1 MRALVVLS
9 LLFVAL
15 GYAPRALAC
24 SCMKLTPS
32 EGFTSSTAVFTGEV
46 TDIGKNEST
55 RFGGREVTLRVKKLW
70 KGDPK
75 EIIEVHTA
83 GSSAACGYPFK
94 VGETYLVYAVS
105 DEADPMRVS
114 LCSRT
119 APVDQAKEDLSFL
132 GKPTHTFDGGR
143 GCAVEARGTSPLELA
158 AFALLLFV
166 TAPVARR
173 LV

>member
-1 MRALVVLS
+1 MRALIASS

-15 GYAPRALAC
+15 GYAPRASAC
-24 SCMKLTPS
+24 SCMKLTPQ

-46 TDIGKNEST
+46 TDIRKNEST
-55 RFGGREVTLRVKKLW
+55 PFGGREVTLRVKKLW
-70 KGDPK
+70 KGDPRK
-75 EIIEVHTA
+75 TIEVHTA

-94 VGETYLVYAVS
+94 IGETYLVYAVS

-119 APVDQAKEDLSFL
+119 APVDQAKEDLSYL

-143 GCAVEARGTSPLELA
+143 GCTVAARGTSPIELA
-158 AFALLLFV
+158 AYAVLLFATALLM
-166 TAPVARR
+166 RR
-173 LV
+173 MV